1 MKLLAFDSAT
11 EACSAAL
18 FIDGEVC
25 ERFEIAPRRHAA
37 LLLPMAQALLAEAG
51 LRLKDLDAL
60 ALAHGPGS
68 FTGLRIALGA
78 VQGLALGLDRPVVG
92 VSTLRALA
100 ARTQRLHGAE
110 RVAVAM
116 DARMGQVYWGQY
128 GWDASRQCVALA
140 ADCLLDPAQAPR
152 LEPAGW
158 LPAGSG
164 WQRYAA
170 ILGQATGLG
179 EPARLLEPYP
189 HAEEIARLAA
199 PAVQR
204 GEGVPASRV
213 EPVYLRQQVAEKMKD
228 RSVQPGL

>member
-1 MKLLAFDSAT
+1 MKLLALDSAT

-18 FIDGEVC
+18 LIDDEIR

-37 LLLPMAQALLAEAG
+37 LLLPMTQALLAEAG
-51 LRLKDLDAL
+51 LRLNDLDAL

-68 FTGLRIALGA
+68 FTGLRIALGT

-92 VSTLRALA
+92 ISTLMALA

-116 DARMGQVYWGQY
+116 DARMGQVYWGEY
-128 GWDASRQCVALA
+128 GWDADRQCRALA
-140 ADCLLDPAQAPR
+140 ADRLLDPAQAPR
-152 LEPAGW
+152 LDPAGW
-158 LPAGSG
+158 LPAGAG
-164 WQRYAA
+164 WQRYAG

-179 EPARLLEPYP
+179 EPVRVLEPYP
-189 HAEEIARLAA
+189 HAAEIARLAA
-199 PAVQR
+199 PAALR

-213 EPVYLRQQVAEKMKD
+213 APVYLRQQVAEKMKD
-228 RSVQPGL
+228 RSV